1 MTLPAVLV
9 IGSPRNA
16 VLRDA
21 LLESGVTPVFRE
33 TILKAIDSLHR
44 DQFVAIVVDESTAR
58 VDVLELVLN
67 IRDLDD
73 RLPTFLVAT
82 APSSAPPAGTPPDV
96 RVVCREDLP
105 HKLAKLRSP
114 QQNTE
119 SAA

>member
-1 MTLPAVLV
+1 MTLRAVLV

-21 LLESGVTPVFRE
+21 LLEAGLTPVFRE

-44 DQFVAIVVDESTAR
+44 DRFVAIVVDEATAR

-73 RLPTFLVAT
+73 RLPTFLVA
-82 APSSAPPAGTPPDV
+82 AAASAAPPAGTPPDV
-96 RVVCREDLP
+96 RIVTFEDLP
-105 HKLAKLRSP
+105 RKLAVLQPASR
-114 QQNTE
+114 NTE